1 MGNISER
8 LFSRV
13 FNTLDWRIYLRA
25 TVASVLVLIAGG
37 IVTQDRLK
45 SSARDAAYQQILGAE
60 QIQDDL
66 GVVKA
71 SEVFFTNQPFSG
83 KDRRNM
89 QIMQLYTESLVR
101 LFAQQQ
107 SASPDSSAQMY
118 LKRYRQVTN
127 TVKLEDN

>member
-8 LFSRV
+8 LFSRL
-13 FNTLDWRIYLRA
+13 FNTLDWGINLRA

-45 SSARDAAYQQILGAE
+45 SSARDAAYQQILASE

-66 GVVKA
+66 RVVEA

-83 KDRRNM
+83 KDRRN
-89 QIMQLYTESLVR
+89 QQVMQLYTESLVR
-101 LFAQQQ
+101 WFAQQ

-118 LKRYRQVTN
+118 LTRYRQVTN

>member
-8 LFSRV
+8 LFSRL
-13 FNTLDWRIYLRA
+13 FNTLDWRINLRA

-45 SSARDAAYQQILGAE
+45 SSARDAAYQQILASE

-83 KDRRNM
+83 KDRRNQ

-101 LFAQQQ
+101 WFAQQ
-107 SASPDSSAQMY
+107 SASQDSSAQMY

>member
-13 FNTLDWRIYLRA
+13 VNTLDWRINLRA

-45 SSARDAAYQQILGAE
+45 SSARDAAYQQILASE

-83 KDRRNM
+83 KDRRNQ

-101 LFAQQQ
+101 WFAQQQ

-118 LKRYRQVTN
+118 LTRYRQVTN

>member
-13 FNTLDWRIYLRA
+13 FNTLDWRINLRA

-45 SSARDAAYQQILGAE
+45 SSARDAAYQQILASE

-83 KDRRNM
+83 KDRRNQ

-101 LFAQQQ
+101 WFAQQQ

-118 LKRYRQVTN
+118 LTRYRQVTN

>member
-8 LFSRV
+8 LFSRL
-13 FNTLDWRIYLRA
+13 FNTLDWGINLRA

-45 SSARDAAYQQILGAE
+45 SSARDAAYQQILASE

-71 SEVFFTNQPFSG
+71 SEVFFTNQPLSG
-83 KDRRNM
+83 KDRRNQ

-101 LFAQQQ
+101 WFAQQ
-107 SASPDSSAQMY
+107 SASQDSSAQMY

>member
-8 LFSRV
+8 LFSRL
-13 FNTLDWRIYLRA
+13 FNTLDWGINLRA

-45 SSARDAAYQQILGAE
+45 SSARDAAYQQILASE

-66 GVVKA
+66 RVVEA

-83 KDRRNM
+83 KDRRN
-89 QIMQLYTESLVR
+89 QQVMQLYTESLVR
-101 LFAQQQ
+101 WFAQQ
-107 SASPDSSAQMY
+107 SASPDSSAHMH
-118 LKRYRQVTN
+118 LKRYRQITN

>member
-13 FNTLDWRIYLRA
+13 FNTLDWRINLRA

-45 SSARDAAYQQILGAE
+45 SSARDAAYQQILASE

-83 KDRRNM
+83 KDRRNQ

-101 LFAQQQ
+101 WFAQQQ
-107 SASPDSSAQMY
+107 SASSDSSAQMY
-118 LKRYRQVTN
+118 LTRYRQVTN

>member
-13 FNTLDWRIYLRA
+13 VNTLDWRINLRA

-45 SSARDAAYQQILGAE
+45 SSARDAAYQQILASE

-83 KDRRNM
+83 KDRRNQ

-101 LFAQQQ
+101 WFAQQQ
-107 SASPDSSAQMY
+107 SASSDSSAQMY
-118 LKRYRQVTN
+118 LTRYRQVTN

>member
-13 FNTLDWRIYLRA
+13 VNTLDWRINLRA

-37 IVTQDRLK
+37 IVTQDQLK
-45 SSARDAAYQQILGAE
+45 SSARDAAYQQILASE

-83 KDRRNM
+83 KDRRNQ

-101 LFAQQQ
+101 WFAQQQ

-118 LKRYRQVTN
+118 LTRYRQVTN

>member
-8 LFSRV
+8 LFSRL
-13 FNTLDWRIYLRA
+13 FNTLDWRINLQA
-25 TVASVLVLIAGG
+25 TVASILVVIAGG

-45 SSARDAAYQQILGAE
+45 SSARDAAYKQILASE
-60 QIQDDL
+60 QLQDDL

-71 SEVFFTNQPFSG
+71 SEVFFTNQPLSG
-83 KDRRNM
+83 KDRRNQ

-101 LFAQQQ
+101 WFAGQ